1 MNDNW
6 LVYRSSCDGENNKY
20 LAFNVTEQDARNI
33 IISDECAEEETGF
46 LRRYMNSILVITK
59 KYVYFAER
67 VTAEE
72 IDNYI
77 VEIYREAAM
86 ETDG

>member
-6 LVYRSSCDGENNKY
+6 LVYKSSCDGESNEY

-46 LRRYMNSILVITK
+46 LRQYMNSILVITK
-59 KYVYFAER
+59 KYVYFAEM

-77 VEIYREAAM
+77 VEVCREAAM

>member
-6 LVYRSSCDGENNKY
+6 LVYKSSCDGESNKY

-46 LRRYMNSILVITK
+46 FRRYMNSILVITK

-72 IDNYI
+72 IDNCI
-77 VEIYREAAM
+77 VEICREVAM
-86 ETDG
+86 ETDE

>member
-6 LVYRSSCDGENNKY
+6 LVYKSSCDGESNKY

-72 IDNYI
+72 IDNCI
-77 VEIYREAAM
+77 VEICREVAM
-86 ETDG
+86 ETDE

>member
-6 LVYRSSCDGENNKY
+6 LVYKSSCDGESNKY

-72 IDNYI
+72 IDNCI
-77 VEIYREAAM
+77 VEICREVAM

>member
-1 MNDNW
+1 
-6 LVYRSSCDGENNKY
+6 
-20 LAFNVTEQDARNI
+20 
-33 IISDECAEEETGF
+33 
-46 LRRYMNSILVITK
+46 MNSILVITK

-77 VEIYREAAM
+77 VEVCREAAM

>member
-6 LVYRSSCDGENNKY
+6 LVYKSSCDGESNEC
-20 LAFNVTEQDARNI
+20 LAFNVTEQEARNI
-33 IISDECAEEETGF
+33 IISDECAEGETGF
-46 LRRYMNSILVITK
+46 FRRYMNSILVITK

-72 IDNYI
+72 IDNCI
-77 VEIYREAAM
+77 VEICREVAM
-86 ETDG
+86 ETDE

>member
-6 LVYRSSCDGENNKY
+6 LVYKSSCDGESNKY
-20 LAFNVTEQDARNI
+20 LAFNVTEQEARNI

-46 LRRYMNSILVITK
+46 FRRYMNSILVITK

-72 IDNYI
+72 IDNCI
-77 VEIYREAAM
+77 VEICREVAM